1 MPVGQIR
8 NHVYY
13 LPEIGSSIPLKRYK
27 AHLHKLHADS
37 SVKNNKLLSKKY
49 FKKKSDG
56 IFYVTLCLQTTGE
69 FLTEDNIKRCVER
82 METSVNELGP
92 SGDMELENI
101 MDMPDHGSPTD
112 FSSEVLL
119 LGGPGTG
126 KTTISQTLSYRWGI
140 RELWDEKYDFVFH
153 LTCRKLK
160 EDCKT
165 ETSILQLLIKHHPTQ
180 ENIQEELYQHIK
192 SYADRILVIIDG
204 LDELEGWAL
213 VVEKHKEVVE
223 KHKQWIMKL
232 EELFEKQKK
241 LNKTQEKLVQ
251 EQQELGR
258 IQKKLAEEEMGR
270 KQVELDK
277 RQEAV
282 VKEQL
287 ELGKIQKEL
296 AEKRKELDEELE
308 KVTKEREVNK
318 QKELDEKKEEVNKL
332 QQEVSATQLEVEE
345 GQKEVNDGELE
356 LVEKPM
362 EMIQKLK
369 DMINK
374 QKKLDEKRNELDKKQ
389 KEFNEN
395 ENEITNH
402 GKPTI
407 QTKHPVPELIFN
419 LAFGLMEEKVEVLL
433 TSRPIESIAK
443 ANFRNVLYALGFN
456 EDAIDECSFAMCKMK
471 ESEQVGKQKE
481 GTEKKK
487 EVAEKQN
494 EEAETPNEEAEKQND
509 EAEKQNEDAEKQ
521 NEEAEKQNDV
531 AEKQNEVVGK
541 QIEEAE
547 KQNDHAHE
555 TVEKQ
560 SEKAEK
566 QNEKAEKLNEVVGK
580 QIEEVE
586 KQNEKAEKQKEEP
599 EKQNGKAEKQ
609 KEEPE
614 KQNEKAEKQKEEPEK
629 QNDETG
635 KQNEVVVN
643 KHADLMKLIREK
655 RPALYYLCVVPL
667 NCVLLWSHLLEDKDS
682 ITSLT
687 DLSLSKVIACV
698 HSRDDHQ
705 YNYELES
712 KQRQL
717 LKLMAKLAFTQFN
730 LEKFIFNKSDLE
742 KHKIDVKDAKVSNL
756 MEIHGSNTNDN
767 DSIQASFTHLT
778 IQEFLAA
785 VHVCLTWEEK
795 NVKKVAT
802 VNPGSRR
809 LDNVQLYTA
818 GLLGDKKNGHK
829 FLQALDER
837 DGDMEHLYQEQ
848 ASEYVTSMI
857 PPGEELSSLTKLQM
871 IRCAHEGRMPKMI
884 EEVAKAVLKVTN
896 EDPYKGG
903 TIDKMN
909 ILDLS
914 KTAGGLLPHHLVSI
928 QYFVQESLQVEGLR

>member
-27 AHLHKLHADS
+27 AELHKQHAHYT
-37 SVKNNKLLSKKY
+37 VKNNKLLCEKY
-49 FKKKSDG
+49 FKNNNDG
-56 IFYVTLCLQTTGE
+56 IFYVTLCLQITGE
-69 FLTEDNIKRCVER
+69 LLTEENIKRCVER
-82 METSVNELGP
+82 METIGSELGP

-101 MDMPDHGSPTD
+101 MDMPDHGRAKD
-112 FSSEVLL
+112 FSSQVLL

-192 SYADRILVIIDG
+192 SYADRVLVIIDG
-204 LDELEGWAL
+204 LDELQGWAK
-213 VVEKHKEVVE
+213 VVTKHKEVVE
-223 KHKQWIMKL
+223 KHKQWIMKFK
-232 EELFEKQKK
+232 ELFEKQKK

-258 IQKKLAEEEMGR
+258 IQKELAEEEMVR
-270 KQVELDK
+270 KQVELNK
-277 RQEAV
+277 SQEAV

-318 QKELDEKKEEVNKL
+318 QKKLDEKKEEVNKL
-332 QQEVSATQLEVEE
+332 RQEVSATQLEVEE

-362 EMIQKLK
+362 EIIEKVK

-374 QKKLDEKRNELDKKQ
+374 QKKLDEKKDELVEKL
-389 KEFNEN
+389 KEL
-395 ENEITNH
+395 NEIKNH

-407 QTKHPVPELIFN
+407 QTTQQIPEMIFN
-419 LAFGLMEEKVEVLL
+419 LAFGLIEEKVEVLL
-433 TSRPIESIAK
+433 TSRPIESITK
-443 ANFRNVLYALGFN
+443 AEFLQVLYALGFN
-456 EDAIDECSFAMCKMK
+456 EDAIDECTFALCQMN
-471 ESEQVGKQKE
+471 EAEQQNEEVEKQNE
-481 GTEKKK
+481 EVEKQN

-494 EEAETPNEEAEKQND
+494 EA
-509 EAEKQNEDAEKQ
+509 AEKQNEKAEKQKEQAEKQNEVAEKQ
-521 NEEAEKQNDV
+521 NEEAEKQNEG
-531 AEKQNEVVGK
+531 AEKHKEDFENK
-541 QIEEAE
+541 KEEAE
-547 KQNDHAHE
+547 KQ
-555 TVEKQ
+555 K
-560 SEKAEK
+560 
-566 QNEKAEKLNEVVGK
+566 EVAK
-580 QIEEVE
+580 
-586 KQNEKAEKQKEEP
+586 
-599 EKQNGKAEKQ
+599 
-609 KEEPE
+609 
-614 KQNEKAEKQKEEPEK
+614 
-629 QNDETG
+629 
-635 KQNEVVVN
+635 N
-643 KHADLMKLIREK
+643 KHRELMKYVREDQ
-655 RPALYYLCVVPL
+655 PALYYLCVVPL
-667 NCVLLWSHLLEDKDS
+667 NCVLLWSHLLEDRDS
-682 ITSLT
+682 IKSLT
-687 DLSLSKVIACV
+687 DLSLSIVMTCV
-698 HSRDDHQ
+698 HSREVGKRGNKYDLKDEQ
-705 YNYELES
+705 
-712 KQRQL
+712 KQL
-717 LKLMAKLAFTQFN
+717 LRSMARLAFTQFN
-730 LEKFIFNKSDLE
+730 LNNLIFTNKDL
-742 KHKIDVKDAKVSNL
+742 KKCKIDVNDQRVNNL
-756 MEIHGSNTNDN
+756 MEIHIPDKSLETDN
-767 DSIQASFTHLT
+767 VQASFIHLT

-785 VHVCLTWEEK
+785 VHVCLTWEEED
-795 NVKKVAT
+795 VKKVAT
-802 VNPGSRR
+802 VDPDSRR
-809 LDNVQLYTA
+809 MDNVQLYTA
-818 GLLGDKKNGHK
+818 GLLGDTNNGHK

-871 IRCAHEGRMPKMI
+871 IRCAHEGRMSKMI
-884 EEVAKAVLKVTN
+884 EEVSKAVLKVTD

-903 TIDKMN
+903 TIDKMR

-928 QYFVQESLQVEGLR
+928 QYFVQKSGQVEGLR